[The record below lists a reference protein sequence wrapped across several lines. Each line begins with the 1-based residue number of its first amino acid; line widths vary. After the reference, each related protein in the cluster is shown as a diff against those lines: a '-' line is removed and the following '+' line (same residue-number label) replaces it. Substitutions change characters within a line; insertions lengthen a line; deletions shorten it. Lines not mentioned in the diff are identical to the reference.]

1 MMGTKKGSRK
11 GGRMTQLT
19 MEAACQH
26 FLLAKRRENC
36 SEGTIALYDNWL
48 SRWRKFLQRQG
59 FSGRLVD
66 LTLADGQR
74 FSDHLFGTEKRFAGH
89 PFAGARSG
97 KLSSNTIHQAIRI
110 IRTFGNWLKKRGY
123 TETHLFQD
131 LELPRLKKKVVEV
144 LTADEIQAILQ
155 CIKQDCTLGVR
166 DYALVVLALD
176 TGIRQGEMS
185 GLRMRGLN
193 LDAGQMKVLGKG
205 EKERF
210 VPFGVVAQDALRR
223 YIDIYRPEPY
233 YPGDDFV
240 FLSNVQTRLTGNGIV
255 QLMGRI
261 SRRSGVSRLHCHL
274 LRHTFSVNYLING
287 GDIVTLQ
294 MILGHE
300 DMETT
305 RIYLQLA
312 QSHVVFQHKRFS
324 PMDNLEI
331 PGRSTGRGRRRKRQS
346 SVR

>member
-1 MMGTKKGSRK
+1 
-11 GGRMTQLT
+11 
-19 MEAACQH
+19 MEAACKH

-36 SEGTIALYDNWL
+36 SERTIALYDNWL
-48 SRWRKFLQRQG
+48 SRWRKFLQQKG
-59 FSGRLVD
+59 FSGKLVD
-66 LTLADGQR
+66 LTLEDGQQ
-74 FSDHLFGTEKRFAGH
+74 FADHLYGTEKRFAGH
-89 PFAGARSG
+89 PFAGVRRG

-110 IRTFGNWLKKRGY
+110 IRTFGNWLRKRGY
-123 TETHLFQD
+123 TEAHLFQD
-131 LELPRLKKKVVEV
+131 LELPRLKKRVVEV

-155 CIKQDCTLGVR
+155 CINQNATLGAR

-176 TGIRQGEMS
+176 TGIRQGEIS
-185 GLRMRGLN
+185 GLKMSNLN

-205 EKERF
+205 DKERI
-210 VPFGVVAQDALRR
+210 VPFGIVAKDALRR

-240 FLSNVQTRLTGNGIV
+240 LLSNVQTQLTGNGIV
-255 QLMGRI
+255 QLMSRL

-312 QSHVVFQHKRFS
+312 QSHVAFQHQRFS

-331 PGRSTGRGRRRKRQS
+331 PGQSTGRGKRRKRRS